1 MQMSDISLAVTFVY
15 ILLLVPIILLYKTLQ
30 TPTSPPENVKNDV

>member
-1 MQMSDISLAVTFVY
+1 MSDISLVVTMVY

-30 TPTSPPENVKNDV
+30 TTTSLPENVKNDV